1 MTEQNRG
8 FEARL
13 ELFAT
18 VALLGVT
25 AVVKTLQT
33 RDPAAVTPEALA
45 QLRAVRDQ
53 VQTALDS
60 LDKYVAGEPEPTIDL
75 GGLRGKLVSILRT
88 LGEWPIGEA
97 GRPS

>member
-1 MTEQNRG
+1 MTEQNRAL
-8 FEARL
+8 EARL

-25 AVVKTLQT
+25 AVVKTLQS
-33 RDPAAVTPEALA
+33 RDPAATGPEALA

-60 LDKYVAGEPEPTIDL
+60 LDTYAAGEVEPTIDL

-88 LGEWPIGEA
+88 LDQWPIGEA
-97 GRPS
+97 GRPT

>member
-1 MTEQNRG
+1 MSEQHSA

-25 AVVKTLQT
+25 AVVKTLQS
-33 RDPAAVTPEALA
+33 RDSTASAPEALV
-45 QLRAVRDQ
+45 QLRAVRGQ

-60 LDKYVAGEPEPTIDL
+60 LDAYLAGEPEPTIDL
-75 GGLRGKLVSILRT
+75 GGLRGKLVTILRT
-88 LGEWPIGEA
+88 LDQWPIGEA
-97 GRPS
+97 GRPT